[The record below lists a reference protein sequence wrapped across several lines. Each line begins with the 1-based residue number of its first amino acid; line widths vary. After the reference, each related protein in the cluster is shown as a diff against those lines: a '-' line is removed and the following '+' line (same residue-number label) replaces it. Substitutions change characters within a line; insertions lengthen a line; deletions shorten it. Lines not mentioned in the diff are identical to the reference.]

1 MHFFCCECLVTD
13 HLCLFICIIT
23 RKVGNRI
30 KLIAVFDRVMF
41 FYNFLSCKLLKFM
54 SDLVLLEVLDMALQ
68 HGLTSQVD
76 RHILYRTSKHGV
88 QQVTCP
94 TPLRGHLQALKIEVK
109 VMLEVT
115 SSTTLCGHL
124 KVLKQRS
131 RSTEVTISSNLCH
144 HL

>member
-1 MHFFCCECLVTD
+1 
-13 HLCLFICIIT
+13 
-23 RKVGNRI
+23 
-30 KLIAVFDRVMF
+30 
-41 FYNFLSCKLLKFM
+41 M

-131 RSTEVTISSNLCH
+131 RSSEVTISSNLCH